1 MADASNI
8 DLSDKLDTLIRL
20 QALGLVSRFDS
31 QKEKILFLNK
41 AGLAPKLIG
50 EILGISAN
58 QASVAISQ
66 AKKSSEAK
74 PAKDKK

>member
-1 MADASNI
+1 MAESSITDVA
-8 DLSDKLDTLIRL
+8 DKLDTLIRL
-20 QALGLVSRFDS
+20 QALGLVSRFES

-50 EILGISAN
+50 EVLGISAN

-66 AKKSSEAK
+66 AKKASDAK
-74 PAKDKK
+74 LAKDKK